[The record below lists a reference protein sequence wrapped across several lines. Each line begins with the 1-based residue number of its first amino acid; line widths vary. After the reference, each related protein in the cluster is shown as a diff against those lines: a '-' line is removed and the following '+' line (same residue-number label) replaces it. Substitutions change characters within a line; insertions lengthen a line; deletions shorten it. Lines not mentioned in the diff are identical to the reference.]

1 MKLILS
7 FCTIFLLLLQAP
19 AEAQVRVL
27 NDAVEFNGK
36 VNTTQ
41 RKSLILQNES
51 DQAKEYIL
59 KFLRGNIASS
69 QDVKICL
76 GNTCYDPKKDLAK
89 VKIKLNPGEIYTELY
104 LEFDLGITEAKG
116 TFDLHFANTTNLRD
130 VFIIESIYN
139 VENTTSDNSA
149 VDHKDIT
156 LGSIY
161 PNPTNSNT
169 RFVQLDYQIKNP
181 AIKARIVINSIIGN
195 PVADLRLDPNQ
206 KSIGI
211 HVADLNPGFYFYT
224 LIVDNQNIVT
234 KKLVVKR

>member
-1 MKLILS
+1 MKLLLS
-7 FCTIFLLLLQAP
+7 FCTLFLLLLQAP

-27 NDAVEFNGK
+27 NDVVEFNGK

-41 RKSLILQNES
+41 RKSLILQNDS

-69 QDVKICL
+69 QNVKICL

-89 VKIKLNPGEIYTELY
+89 VKVKLNPGEIYTDLY

-116 TFDLHFANTTNLRD
+116 TFDLHFANAENLRD

-139 VENTTSDNSA
+139 VENTPSDNST

-156 LGSIY
+156 MGSIY
-161 PNPTNSNT
+161 PNPSS
-169 RFVQLDYQIKNP
+169 RYAQLDYQIKNP
-181 AIKARIVINSIIGN
+181 AVNARIVINSFIGN
-195 PVADLRLDPNQ
+195 PVVDLRLDPTQ

-211 HVADLNPGFYFYT
+211 NVADLNPGIYFYT

-234 KKLVVKR
+234 RKLVVKR